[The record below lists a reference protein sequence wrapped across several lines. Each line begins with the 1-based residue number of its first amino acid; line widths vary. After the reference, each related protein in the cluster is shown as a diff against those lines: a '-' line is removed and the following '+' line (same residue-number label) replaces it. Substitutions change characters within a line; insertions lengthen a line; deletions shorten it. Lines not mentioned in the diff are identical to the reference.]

1 MLRILINQLGYDSE
15 DTKKAILQATKN
27 ETPLENVFTIVEEA
41 TEKIVYRGLLIR
53 SAPVA
58 RWNKGDFYVMIFSDF
73 QPSKEKNFGYSYK
86 IRVETDAGVVE
97 SASFEIYGN
106 VLEYTTLSS
115 VMYYFK
121 SQRVTGE
128 YEKIDRD
135 LAFKGPREGNVDLHG
150 GWNDATGDIGV
161 HLTHQT
167 ASGFFNVQQGNL
179 AVFTFYKL
187 IELIEQSRWEYYA
200 LFNRRILD
208 EAAYGANWLMRR
220 RAPSGSFFKAGP
232 LRLPDAYELSEV
244 TRKCGFEYKNT
255 IGPDG
260 KTVPENQWR
269 ITDESYEAS
278 LRGGGGYAVAALAM
292 AARYPYA
299 SQEYSSQEYLDAA
312 RKSFLHLEE
321 HNEKYTKDGKW
332 NLMDEYCALE
342 ACIELYRTSRE
353 FGFMRRARKYADKI
367 MKHYVERTEQS
378 GYLSH
383 DETDRPFFSPAE
395 EGAPIM
401 ALLHYAEIEKE
412 VDRREKAIETAE
424 KVMRFLLEMT
434 NRVSNPFGYAREYT
448 QDRQGNRKEQFFF
461 PHNSDDAPWWQGEN
475 ARILSLSAA
484 ARLLMEITKNAA
496 LAKELQCFAD
506 DQIAWVLG
514 LNPYD
519 SCMMV
524 NRGRHNPEYFFKYQY
539 DFIGVPCGIV
549 NGITSALD
557 DDEGIEYVASPL
569 DNSQI
574 DDNWRWAEE
583 WLPHAVWYLHA
594 VGLKKR

>member
-1 MLRILINQLGYDSE
+1 MVRILINHLGYDSE
-15 DTKKAILQATKN
+15 DTKKAILQADNQEKPVGDT
-27 ETPLENVFTIVEEA
+27 FTILEER
-41 TEKIVYRGLLIR
+41 TGDVVYRGR
-53 SAPVA
+53 MEKPEQVA
-58 RWNKGDFYVMIFSDF
+58 RWNKGDFYAMPFSDF
-73 QPSKEKNFGYSYK
+73 QPDKGHNYGHSYIIK
-86 IRVETDAGVVE
+86 VETTAGVVK
-97 SASFEIYGN
+97 SAPFEIYGN

-128 YEKIDRD
+128 YEQIDRQ
-135 LAFKGPREGNVDLHG
+135 LVFKGPREGVVDLHG

-167 ASGFFNVQQGNL
+167 VSGFFGAQQGNL

-187 IELIEQSRWEYYA
+187 IELIEQSSWEYYA
-200 LFNRRILD
+200 IFNRRILD
-208 EAAYGANWLMRR
+208 EASYGANWLMRR

-255 IGPDG
+255 IGKDG
-260 KTVPENQWR
+260 KPVPQSEWK

-299 SQEYSSQEYLDAA
+299 SQEYSSQEYLNAA
-312 RKSFLHLEE
+312 RESFLYLEE
-321 HNEKYTKDGKW
+321 NNKRYTKDGKW

-353 FGFMRRARKYADKI
+353 FGFMRRSRKYADRI
-367 MKHYVERTEQS
+367 MSHYVEKTDRS

-395 EGAPIM
+395 EGAPVM

-412 VDRREKAIETAE
+412 AGRKQKAIDTAE

-448 QDRQGNRKEQFFF
+448 QDRDGNRKEQFFF

-475 ARILSLSAA
+475 ARIMSLAAA
-484 ARLLMEITKNAA
+484 ARLLMDATKDTELRKA
-496 LAKELQCFAD
+496 LQHFAD
-506 DQIAWVLG
+506 DQVAWVLG

-524 NRGRHNPEYFFKYQY
+524 NRGRHNPEYFFRYQY

-549 NGITSALD
+549 NGITSAID

-569 DNSQI
+569 DNPQI

-583 WLPHAVWYLHA
+583 WLPHAIWYLHA
-594 VGLKKR
+594 MGLKKR

>member
-1 MLRILINQLGYDSE
+1 MIRILINQLGYDSE
-15 DTKKAILQATKN
+15 DTKKAILQATN
-27 ETPLENVFTIVEEA
+27 GERPAEDTFTIIEEL
-41 TEKIVYRGLLIR
+41 TEEVVYQGTLIP
-53 SAPVA
+53 ADPVA
-58 RWNKGDFYVMIFSDF
+58 RWNQGDFYVMRFSDF
-73 QPSKEKNFGYSYK
+73 QPGKGQNFGHFYK
-86 IRVETDAGVVE
+86 IRVRTDAGMAE
-97 SASFEIYGN
+97 SSPFQIYGN

-128 YEKIDRD
+128 YEKIDRC
-135 LAFKGPREGNVDLHG
+135 LKFKGPREGTVDLHG

-167 ASGFFNVQQGNL
+167 VSGFFNVQQGNL

-187 IELIEQSRWEYYA
+187 IELIEQSSWQYYA
-200 LFNRRILD
+200 IFNRRILD

-255 IGPDG
+255 IGADRRPI
-260 KTVPENQWR
+260 PQEQWA

-312 RKSFLHLEE
+312 RESFLYLEE
-321 HNEKYTKDGKW
+321 NNEKYTKDGKW

-342 ACIELYRTSRE
+342 ACVELYRTSRE
-353 FGFMRRARKYADKI
+353 FGFMRRARTYADKI
-367 MKHYVERTEQS
+367 IGHYIGKTERS

-395 EGAPIM
+395 EGAPVM

-412 VDRREKAIETAE
+412 APRRERAIDTAE

-448 QDRQGNRKEQFFF
+448 QDKEGRRKEQFFF

-475 ARILSLSAA
+475 ARILSLAAA
-484 ARLLMEITKNAA
+484 ARLLMGVTKDAE
-496 LAKELQCFAD
+496 LAGELQGFAD
-506 DQIAWVLG
+506 DQVAWVLG

-519 SCMMV
+519 SCMMI
-524 NRGRHNPEYFFKYQY
+524 NRGRHNPEYFFRYQY

-549 NGITSALD
+549 NGITSAFD
-557 DDEGIEYVASPL
+557 DDEGIEYIASPL
-569 DNSQI
+569 DDPQV

-583 WLPHAVWYLHA
+583 WLPHAIWYLHA

>member
-1 MLRILINQLGYDSE
+1 MVRILINHLGYDSE
-15 DTKKAILQATKN
+15 DTKKAILQATN
-27 ETPLENVFTIVEEA
+27 QEEPINDTFTILEER
-41 TEKIVYRGLLIR
+41 TGDVVYRGR
-53 SAPVA
+53 MEKAGPVA
-58 RWNKGDFYVMIFSDF
+58 HWNKGDFYVMPFSDF
-73 QPSKEKNFGYSYK
+73 QPDRDKNYGHFYK
-86 IRVETDAGVVE
+86 IKVETTAGPVE
-97 SASFEIYGN
+97 SAPFEIYGN

-128 YEKIDRD
+128 YEQIDRQ
-135 LAFKGPREGNVDLHG
+135 LAFKGPREGVVDLHG

-167 ASGFFNVQQGNL
+167 VSGFFNAQQGNL

-187 IELIEQSRWEYYA
+187 LELIEQSSWEYYA
-200 LFNRRILD
+200 IFNRRILD
-208 EAAYGANWLMRR
+208 EASYGANWLMRR

-255 IGPDG
+255 IGEGRKP
-260 KTVPENQWR
+260 VPQEQWK

-299 SQEYSSQEYLDAA
+299 SQEYSSQEYLNAA
-312 RKSFLHLEE
+312 RESFLYLEE
-321 HNEKYTKDGKW
+321 NNERYTKDGKW

-342 ACIELYRTSRE
+342 ACVELYRTARE
-353 FGFMRRARKYADKI
+353 FGFMRRARSYAERI
-367 MKHYVERTEQS
+367 MGHYVAKTDSS

-395 EGAPIM
+395 EGAPVM

-412 VDRREKAIETAE
+412 ASRKQEAIATAE

-434 NRVSNPFGYAREYT
+434 NRVSNPFGYAREYA
-448 QDRQGNRKEQFFF
+448 QDREGNRKEQFFF

-475 ARILSLSAA
+475 ARILSLAAA
-484 ARLLMEITKNAA
+484 ARLLADVTKDPE
-496 LAKELQCFAD
+496 LAKALRQFAD
-506 DQIAWVLG
+506 DQVAWVLG

-524 NRGRHNPEYFFKYQY
+524 NRGRHNPEYFFRYQY

-549 NGITSALD
+549 NGITSAID

-569 DNSQI
+569 DNPQI

-583 WLPHAVWYLHA
+583 WLPHAIWYLHA
-594 VGLKKR
+594 MGLKKR

>member
-15 DTKKAILQATKN
+15 DTKKAILQATDGEKVTE
-27 ETPLENVFTIVEEA
+27 ETFWIVEEL
-41 TEKIVYRGLLIR
+41 TQKIVYQGNLKK
-53 SAPVA
+53 SPQVA
-58 RWNKGDFYVMIFSDF
+58 RWNKGDFYVMSFSDF
-73 QPSKEKNFGYSYK
+73 CPGKGKNYGKSYM
-86 IRVETDAGVVE
+86 IRVPVGTGYLD
-97 SASFEIYGN
+97 SSPFQIYGN

-128 YEKIDRD
+128 YEKIDRN
-135 LAFKGPREGNVDLHG
+135 LSFKGPREGRVDLHG

-161 HLTHQT
+161 HLTHQSK
-167 ASGFFNVQQGNL
+167 SGYFNVQQGNL

-187 IELIEQSRWEYYA
+187 IDLIEESSYDYYA
-200 LFNRRILD
+200 IFNRRILD

-244 TRKCGFEYKNT
+244 TRKCGFEYKGT
-255 IGPDG
+255 IGEKRIP
-260 KTVPENQWR
+260 VPEEQWK

-278 LRGGGGYAVAALAM
+278 MRGGGGYAIAALAM

-299 SQEYSSQEYLDAA
+299 SQEYSGQAYLDAA
-312 RKSFLHLEE
+312 RESFLYLEE
-321 HNEKYTKDGKW
+321 NNARYTKDGQW
-332 NLMDEYCALE
+332 NLMDDYCALE
-342 ACIELYRTSRE
+342 ACNELYRTSRE
-353 FGFMRRARKYADKI
+353 FGFMRRARKYAEKI
-367 MKHYVERTEQS
+367 TKRYVPMTNQS

-383 DETDRPFFSPAE
+383 DETGRPFFSPAE

-412 VDRREKAIETAE
+412 AEQKETAIGTAE
-424 KVMRFLLEMT
+424 RVMRFMLEMT
-434 NRVSNPFGYAREYT
+434 NRVANPFGYAREYA
-448 QDRQGNRKEQFFF
+448 QDADGKRKECFFF

-475 ARILSLSAA
+475 ARILSLAAA
-484 ARLLMEITKNAA
+484 ARLLAGVTRDAHFAEQLK
-496 LAKELQCFAD
+496 QFAD
-506 DQIAWVLG
+506 DQVSWVLG

-519 SCMMV
+519 ACMMM
-524 NRGRHNPEYFFKYQY
+524 NRGRHNPEYFFRYRY

-549 NGITSALD
+549 NGITSAMED
-557 DDEGIEYVASPL
+557 EEGIEFVASPL
-569 DNSQI
+569 DRADV

-583 WLPHAVWYLHA
+583 WLPHAIWYIHA
-594 VGLKKR
+594 MALKRR

>member
-1 MLRILINQLGYDSE
+1 MIRILINQLGYDSE
-15 DTKKAILQATKN
+15 DTKKAVLQVTAG
-27 ETPLENVFTIVEEA
+27 EQPLEESFTIFEEL
-41 TEKIVYRGLLIR
+41 TGRKVYQGLLIK

-58 RWNKGDFYVMIFSDF
+58 RWNKGDFYVMPFSDF
-73 QPSKEKNFGYSYK
+73 QPDKSKNYGYSYK
-86 IRVETDAGVVE
+86 LRVKTTAGVVE
-97 SASFEIYGN
+97 SSPFEIYGN

-128 YEKIDRD
+128 YEKADRC
-135 LAFKGPREGNVDLHG
+135 LAFKGPREGTVDMHG

-167 ASGFFNVQQGNL
+167 VSGYFNVQQGNL

-187 IELIEQSRWEYYA
+187 MELIEESSWEYYA
-200 LFNRRILD
+200 IFNRRILD

-255 IGPDG
+255 IGADG
-260 KTVPENQWR
+260 KQIPPDQWT

-278 LRGGGGYAVAALAM
+278 FRGGGGYAVAALAM

-299 SQEYSSQEYLDAA
+299 SSEYTSWEYLDAA
-312 RKSFLHLEE
+312 RSSFLYLEE
-321 HNEKYTKDGKW
+321 NNEKYTKDGKW

-353 FGFMRRARKYADKI
+353 FGFMRRARNYAEKI
-367 MKHYVERTEQS
+367 MGHYIGRTERS

-395 EGAPIM
+395 EGAPVM
-401 ALLHYAEIEKE
+401 ALLHYTEIEKDAE
-412 VDRREKAIETAE
+412 RREKAIETAE
-424 KVMRFLLEMT
+424 KVMWFLLEMT
-434 NRVSNPFGYAREYT
+434 NRVSNPFGYAREYI
-448 QDRQGNRKEQFFF
+448 QDREGNRREQFFF

-484 ARLLMEITKNAA
+484 ARLLMGKTRDAE
-496 LAKELQCFAD
+496 LAKALQEFAD

-514 LNPYD
+514 MNPYD

-524 NRGRHNPEYFFKYQY
+524 NRGRHNPEYFYKYQY
-539 DFIGVPCGIV
+539 DFIGAPCGIV
-549 NGITSALD
+549 NGITSAID
-557 DDEGIEYVASPL
+557 DEEGIEYVASPL
-569 DNSQI
+569 DNPPV

-583 WLPHAVWYLHA
+583 WLPHAIWYLHA
-594 VGLKKR
+594 VGLKRR